1 MAPDVEAPD
10 TEVPAA
16 AAPDAKGGVFADWLA
31 SCPDPRELVALSES
45 LRLGRSTCVCA
56 DGEGALLRV
65 GASGDYLLA
74 ARDADAAARLAGSP
88 AGDGKAP
95 AFTDVAPDTWY
106 TNAVAWANGNGIVT
120 GYGNGLFG
128 GTDSITREQLVV
140 MLYRYAKLM
149 KHDTAAAG
157 DLSAFTDAG
166 NASDWAV
173 EALRW
178 AYAEGL
184 ITGRTATTIVPQG
197 TATRAEVAMILM
209 RFGEELAK

>member
-1 MAPDVEAPD
+1 MDKDAWYFEAVQYVYKNGLFNG
-10 TEVPAA
+10 TSTTTFS
-16 AAPDAKGGVFADWLA
+16 PDAEMSRAM
-31 SCPDPRELVALSES
+31 
-45 LRLGRSTCVCA
+45 
-56 DGEGALLRV
+56 
-65 GASGDYLLA
+65 LA
-74 ARDADAAARLAGSP
+74 AVLYRLAGSP

-140 MLYRYAKLM
+140 MLYRYARLM
-149 KHDTAAAG
+149 KHNTAAAG

-166 NASDWAV
+166 DASGWAV